1 MHFTGKPLDTC
12 ITRQRATAIY
22 CPANLLLCCSAG
34 QNAANPAE
42 GLSCMMCRNRSF
54 ALLTSQQGLNNPD
67 HCPVGQK
74 LFNTAQQEPAQD
86 FSISEFMSKAAAWL
100 AISALV
106 SLVMGVLFLYLF
118 KWHSRIMTRITIQV
132 QVLLPAAMG
141 VSAIAAGQVGG
152 GIILLLMS
160 LLAAV
165 VFYLW

>member
-1 MHFTGKPLDTC
+1 MLRCYSARP
-12 ITRQRATAIY
+12 TA
-22 CPANLLLCCSAG
+22 ANLGDAL
-34 QNAANPAE
+34 PH
-42 GLSCMMCRNRSF
+42 MTCRNRSF

-67 HCPVGQK
+67 HCPVGKK
-74 LFNTAQQEPAQD
+74 LFNVAQQEPAQD

-132 QVLLPAAMG
+132 QVLLPAVMG

-152 GIILLLMS
+152 GMILLLMS

>member
-1 MHFTGKPLDTC
+1 
-12 ITRQRATAIY
+12 
-22 CPANLLLCCSAG
+22 
-34 QNAANPAE
+34 
-42 GLSCMMCRNRSF
+42 
-54 ALLTSQQGLNNPD
+54 
-67 HCPVGQK
+67 
-74 LFNTAQQEPAQD
+74 
-86 FSISEFMSKAAAWL
+86 MSKAAAWL

-132 QVLLPAAMG
+132 QVLLPAVMG

-152 GIILLLMS
+152 GMILLLMS